1 MQIIFQKI
9 SISHHPINMAHLLA
23 NHHNIPRRWE
33 LEKCRTKLKDCGGSW
48 RNIGGQSGKTW
59 ELQPRQMLVRVRG
72 FVVQSSASSA
82 EKVGSVGYLVNEC
95 GWKVRRLV
103 EKAYEMRMVAQVQ
116 AEAFHVPVALFND
129 FFQFFLVSPLLY
141 MANGMCRI

>member
-1 MQIIFQKI
+1 
-9 SISHHPINMAHLLA
+9 MAHLLA

-33 LEKCRTKLKDCGGSW
+33 LEKCRTKLKDCGGNW

-59 ELQPRQMLVRVRG
+59 ELQPRQMVRVRG

-103 EKAYEMRMVAQVQ
+103 ETADEMRMVAQVQ

-129 FFQFFLVSPLLY
+129 FFFQFFQVSPLFFSSL
-141 MANGMCRI
+141 NLHFNFVLNFS